1 MKSYEM
7 LPTEEN
13 LINFSSKTQLNEI
26 KILQIFTRYYNV
38 RNSRVQLRLM
48 VGGEVE
54 KHFLFVKLK

>member
-13 LINFSSKTQLNEI
+13 LIDFSSKTQLNEI

-38 RNSRVQLRLM
+38 RNSRVQLQLM

-54 KHFLFVKLK
+54 KHFCSSN